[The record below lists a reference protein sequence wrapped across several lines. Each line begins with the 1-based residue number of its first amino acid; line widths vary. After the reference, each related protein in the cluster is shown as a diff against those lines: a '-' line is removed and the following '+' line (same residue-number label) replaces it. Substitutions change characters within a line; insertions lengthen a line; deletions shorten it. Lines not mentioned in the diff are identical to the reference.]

1 MPSVSALHIYP
12 IKSCRGLELKAVRL
26 DPLGALYD
34 RRFMLVSEEDGKF
47 LSQRELPR
55 MALIEPKLGPTA
67 LGIGAPHMPPLKVA
81 MTQRDAKR
89 VRIKLWQQDGEAE
102 DAGETAAAWFSQF
115 LERACRLVRLPEGAA
130 HRVDERYARSPA
142 YYAFADGFPILLTTE
157 ASLADLNARLSS
169 KVPMN
174 RFRPNV
180 VVRDTEAFA
189 EDTWKRIRI
198 GEVVLDVVKP
208 CARCVIPGVDQIT
221 AQTAKEPMATLA
233 SYRSRDNKVYFGQ
246 NCIHLEPGSIRV
258 GDDVEV
264 LETA

>member
-1 MPSVSALHIYP
+1 MPSVSALYIYP

-34 RRFMLVSEEDGKF
+34 RRFMLIGEDGRF

-67 LGIGAPHMPPLKVA
+67 LSVSAPHMPQLKVP

-89 VRIKLWQQDGEAE
+89 RRIQLWNLDAEAE

-115 LERACRLVRLPEGAA
+115 LERECRLVRMPEGAG
-130 HRVDERYARSPA
+130 HPVDEHYARSPA
-142 YYAFADGFPILLTTE
+142 YYAFADGFPILLTTD
-157 ASLADLNARLSS
+157 ASLADLNGRLQS

-208 CARCVIPGVDQIT
+208 CSRCTIPGVDQIT
-221 AQTAKEPMATLA
+221 AQTSKEPIATLA
-233 SYRSRDNKVYFGQ
+233 GYRTRDNKVYFGQ
-246 NCIHLEPGSIRV
+246 NCIHVEPGSIRV
-258 GDDVEV
+258 GDEVEV